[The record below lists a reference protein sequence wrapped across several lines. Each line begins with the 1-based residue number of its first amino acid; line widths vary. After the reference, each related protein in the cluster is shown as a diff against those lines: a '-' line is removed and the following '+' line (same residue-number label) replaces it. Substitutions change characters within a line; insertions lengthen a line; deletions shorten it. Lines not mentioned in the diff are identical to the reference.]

1 MSHSFKKS
9 LQKEI
14 LHRSS
19 IAAFMTSLLL
29 LILLFGF
36 SYFLQKQQLSK
47 DTRQIVKQVQE
58 MKEANNELLTTM
70 NYKMIPG
77 FLDGKHTEREVFS
90 LFYETKAKLKLSSDL
105 IILSDTG
112 ELLFSTNRN
121 HQESILS
128 PYYLKLLIQNPSQ
141 EKVTEKIALSS
152 DKQHYTLFI
161 KPLLQNQRVIAYTIA
176 FVNENDFISSFPMI
190 NSKYIITD
198 SFGNMFSNNTNQFT
212 RSTLEKFDEKLY
224 TLVPTGMRMNRLL
237 FKKKKSVLFFQSI
250 LFNPS
255 FPFLAYSG

>member
-70 NYKMIPG
+70 NHKMIPG

-105 IILSDTG
+105 IILSDAG

-141 EKVTEKIALSS
+141 EKSDRKKLHSLQINNITHSLSN
-152 DKQHYTLFI
+152 HYFKT
-161 KPLLQNQRVIAYTIA
+161 
-176 FVNENDFISSFPMI
+176 NE
-190 NSKYIITD
+190 
-198 SFGNMFSNNTNQFT
+198 
-212 RSTLEKFDEKLY
+212 L
-224 TLVPTGMRMNRLL
+224 
-237 FKKKKSVLFFQSI
+237 
-250 LFNPS
+250 
-255 FPFLAYSG
+255 

>member
-1 MSHSFKKS
+1 
-9 LQKEI
+9 
-14 LHRSS
+14 
-19 IAAFMTSLLL
+19 
-29 LILLFGF
+29 
-36 SYFLQKQQLSK
+36 
-47 DTRQIVKQVQE
+47 
-58 MKEANNELLTTM
+58 MKEANNELLATM
-70 NYKMIPG
+70 NHKMIPG

-105 IILSDTG
+105 IILSDAG

-198 SFGNMFSNNTNQFT
+198 NFGNMFSNNTNQFT
-212 RSTLEKFDEKLY
+212 RSTLEKFDEKLLHSRTHWYANEPLIVQKEKVGAIFSIY
-224 TLVPTGMRMNRLL
+224 T
-237 FKKKKSVLFFQSI
+237 FQSFFPI
-250 LFNPS
+250 PSLLGLAPFSPYVYSSSTSGKQDELLTKLLHTTLFLLKAWLPTSRNS
-255 FPFLAYSG
+255 